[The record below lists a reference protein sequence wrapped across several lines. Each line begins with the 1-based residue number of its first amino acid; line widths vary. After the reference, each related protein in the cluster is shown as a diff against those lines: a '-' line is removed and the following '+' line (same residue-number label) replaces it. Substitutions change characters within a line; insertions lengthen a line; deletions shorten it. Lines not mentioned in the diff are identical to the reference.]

1 MNVSAETALPS
12 RSSSGSETGYQVL
25 LVLAVIVAY
34 GPIVLLNQVFW
45 DDWVVLA
52 YAKLGTLWD
61 LYKEM
66 GGREVYPVV
75 KPFVTVADPRFWTA
89 TELLLFCA
97 LAPLIH
103 TIIRRVTNW
112 PPQDAF
118 WAAMLTAL
126 VPLNQARFALTTLT
140 YALSCVLFALSIVL
154 LLRDLKAPSIGRRI
168 LSIALMMMSFTTQ
181 SFLMLGWFAPMV
193 VAIDAWRKTEPARS
207 WRKQAGAAISGVI
220 GRSELLLAPPAYWLG
235 KRILQPTSGLYADYN
250 KFQLDLP
257 GAIKA
262 TLVAVKDQ
270 FAGAHILLPPA
281 SDLPQLGLAVVLTIA
296 LLAGAAWLWRLP
308 LGTAEESASSSSR
321 IVDVLALVVAA
332 ALVFSALFPYVF
344 VGKPPRFSGLW
355 ETRHQTTLMMVSG
368 FVIWAVLRLLIARR
382 FLYRAA
388 AVLAAGFL
396 LIDISVTHRLVAD
409 GLELRALSNYFKAN
423 PAPPGTMMFVV
434 ENDRDYRAL
443 RRFLPFYEL
452 AYLINADRPGNPTLP
467 FTNQEVIDPSTNT
480 YAVTASAPAVMT
492 ALRGVCE
499 KYRSAPQYGFG
510 GFVSNGQIETV
521 KFVTNRPPPGPF
533 SAIGLAI
540 RSSGAS
546 EANQA
551 LASLVRVER
560 TTAPIGG
567 ACIAPC
573 CKDH

>member
-1 MNVSAETALPS
+1 MNDTAEAVSDS
-12 RSSSGSETGYQVL
+12 RPSSGSETGYRVL

-34 GPIVLLNQVFW
+34 GPITLVNQVFW

-66 GGREVYPVV
+66 GGREIYPVV
-75 KPFVTVADPRFWTA
+75 KPFVTVADPRFWTT

-103 TIIRRVTNW
+103 TIIRRVTRW
-112 PPQDAF
+112 PAQDAF
-118 WAAMLTAL
+118 WAALLTAL
-126 VPLNQARFALTTLT
+126 VPLNQARFALTTVT
-140 YALSCVLFALSIVL
+140 YAFSCVLFALSIVL
-154 LLRDLKAPSIGRRI
+154 LLRDLNVSSIGRRI
-168 LSIALMMMSFTTQ
+168 LVVVLMMMAFTTQ
-181 SFLMLGWFAPMV
+181 SFLMLAWFAPMV
-193 VAIDAWRKTEPARS
+193 VAIDAWRRADPAS
-207 WRKQAGAAISGVI
+207 AWRKQAGAAIRSVL
-220 GRSELLLAPPAYWLG
+220 GRGELLLAPPAYWLG

-257 GAIKA
+257 TAIKE

-270 FAGAHILLPPA
+270 FAGAHVLLPPA
-281 SDLPQLGLAVVLTIA
+281 SDLPQLGLAVALTIA
-296 LLAGAAWLWRLP
+296 LFAGVAWIWRLP
-308 LGTAEESASSSSR
+308 LGRAEDTATPSR
-321 IVDVLALVVAA
+321 RTADVLALVVAVT
-332 ALVFSALFPYVF
+332 LVFSALFPYVF

-368 FVIWAVLRLLIARR
+368 FAIWAVLRLVVARR
-382 FLYRAA
+382 FLSSWA

-409 GLELRALSNYFKAN
+409 GLELRALSNYFKAH

-434 ENDRDYRAL
+434 ENDRGYRTL

-467 FTNQEVIDPSTNT
+467 FSNQDVLDPSTKT
-480 YAVTASAPAVMT
+480 YAVKAVPAVMA

-499 KYRSAPQYGFG
+499 KFRSAPQYGFG

-521 KFVTNRPPPGPF
+521 KLVTNQPPPGPF
-533 SAIGLAI
+533 RAIGLTV
-540 RSSGAS
+540 RSSSANDAS
-546 EANQA
+546 QE
-551 LASLVRVER
+551 LAALVRIER
-560 TTAPIGG
+560 EIAPIGG
-567 ACIAPC
+567 ACVAPC